1 MTDRSATGRNAR
13 HPSNFTLRSWMRI
26 LHRVWLG
33 IGEHNLS
40 IIAAGVAFF
49 STLAIFPAIA
59 ALIALYG
66 LVADPA
72 QVEQILVSAEPVLPP
87 DVYAMIDD
95 QVGQLV
101 SAGRTSL
108 GLASLVSIFL
118 ALWSAR
124 AGVTALMQGLN
135 IVYREKDSRSIV
147 MQYLLSLM
155 LTFLLILM
163 AIVAVLCVIAV
174 PAILNFIEL
183 GPLGALLTR
192 IAPTLILGLAVVF
205 VIGTLYRYA
214 PHRATARKRWISTGA
229 VVATIAWVA
238 VSMGLSVYVSNFANL
253 NQTYGSLG
261 AIVALLL
268 WLYGSAFVV
277 LLGAVIN
284 AEMELQTGR
293 DTTTGRPRPMGEREA
308 WVADH
313 VAD

>member
-1 MTDRSATGRNAR
+1 MPQSQPGRHASRPSRFPARAWRS
-13 HPSNFTLRSWMRI
+13 I
-26 LHRVWLG
+26 LWRVW
-33 IGEHNLS
+33 IGVGKHNLS

-72 QVEQILVSAEPVLPP
+72 EVSEILTSAEPVLPP
-87 DVYAMIDD
+87 DVYAMIEG
-95 QVGQLV
+95 QVTQLV
-101 SAGRTSL
+101 AAGRTSL
-108 GLASLVSIFL
+108 GLASIVSILL

-124 AGVTALMQGLN
+124 AGVTALIQGLN
-135 IVYREKDSRSIV
+135 IVYRESDTRNIF
-147 MQYLLSLM
+147 MQYLLSLV
-155 LTFLLILM
+155 LTFLLLIM
-163 AIVAVLCVIAV
+163 AIVALLCVVAV
-174 PAILNFIEL
+174 PAVLNFIEL
-183 GPLGALLTR
+183 GPLGSLLASM
-192 IAPTLILGLAVVF
+192 APTLIMGVAVMF

-214 PHRATARKRWISTGA
+214 PHRAISRKRWITTGA

-238 VSMGLSVYVSNFANL
+238 VSIGLSVYVSNFANL

-261 AIVALLL
+261 AIVGLLL

-284 AEMELQTGR
+284 AEMELQTNR
-293 DTTTGRPRPMGEREA
+293 DTTTGPPKPMGERNA

-313 VAD
+313 VAE